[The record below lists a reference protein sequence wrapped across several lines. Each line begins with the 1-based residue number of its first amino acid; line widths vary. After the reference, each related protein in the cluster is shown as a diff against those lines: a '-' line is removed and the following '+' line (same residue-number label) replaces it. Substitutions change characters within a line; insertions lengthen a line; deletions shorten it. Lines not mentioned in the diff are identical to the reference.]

1 MLKAISELVVRL
13 PWSMIILFCLTLG
26 LAPFFTIPHVWEKLK
41 MFSSGTLVRPIDCFD
56 LIMHA
61 APWILVLNK
70 IVLTMKENGVTD
82 NS

>member
-1 MLKAISELVVRL
+1 MLKAISELVAKL

-26 LAPFFTIPHVWEKLK
+26 LAPFLPIPHVCEKLK
-41 MFSSGTLVRPIDCFD
+41 MFSLGTLVRPIDWFD

-61 APWILVLNK
+61 APWILLLIK

>member
-1 MLKAISELVVRL
+1 MLKAISELVAKL

-26 LAPFFTIPHVWEKLK
+26 LAPFFPIPHMWEKLK
-41 MFSSGTLVRPIDCFD
+41 MFSSGTLVRQNRLVRF
-56 LIMHA
+56 IMHA
-61 APWILVLNK
+61 APWILLLIK

>member
-1 MLKAISELVVRL
+1 MLKGISELVAKL

-26 LAPFFTIPHVWEKLK
+26 LASFFPITHVWEKLK
-41 MFSSGTLVRPIDCFD
+41 IFSSGTLVRSIDLFD

>member
-1 MLKAISELVVRL
+1 MLKAISELVVKL

-26 LAPFFTIPHVWEKLK
+26 LAPFFPIPHVWEKLK
-41 MFSSGTLVRPIDCFD
+41 MFSSGTLVRPINWFD

-61 APWILVLNK
+61 APWILLLIK
-70 IVLTMKENGVTD
+70 IVLTMKENGVSD

>member
-1 MLKAISELVVRL
+1 MLKAISELVVKL

-26 LAPFFTIPHVWEKLK
+26 LAPFFPIPHVWEKLK
-41 MFSSGTLVRPIDCFD
+41 MFSSGNLVRPIDWLD

-61 APWILVLNK
+61 APWILLLIK

>member
-1 MLKAISELVVRL
+1 MLKAISELVAKL

-26 LAPFFTIPHVWEKLK
+26 LASFFPIPPHVGKITNI
-41 MFSSGTLVRPIDCFD
+41 SSGTLVRPIDWFD

-61 APWILVLNK
+61 APWILLLIK

>member
-1 MLKAISELVVRL
+1 MVDDNPVLSYFGTCSIF
-13 PWSMIILFCLTLG
+13 PY
-26 LAPFFTIPHVWEKLK
+26 PPHVGKITNV
-41 MFSSGTLVRPIDCFD
+41 SSGTLVRPIDWFD

-61 APWILVLNK
+61 APWILLLIK